1 MHILEIPSFF
11 TPYGGEFCLDQ
22 ARALKAAGHEVRI
35 LSNVQLGVT
44 IGAKGYLS
52 LPYSR
57 YEHEVEGITVCQSFQ
72 RGVPMAVR
80 WNVRRWVRIV
90 CEMFDAYVAKY
101 GVPDVLHAHCSKW
114 AGYAAM
120 QISRKYHV
128 PYVITEHL
136 SRLVFE
142 KEFGPAPSDAWQIP
156 LLREAYEQADLVIP
170 VSEELVENIA
180 CYFGKDYR
188 WQAVSNTID
197 VDFFQYRLRQSR
209 EGRPFRFCCLANF
222 WPLKGYDVLLPA
234 FRQLREKRADVELH
248 IAGRGT
254 DSAACRK
261 MLFEGMVIHGLIS
274 RDAVRDLLYQSDA
287 LVLASR
293 SEVQPLV
300 LLEAMSTGIPMI
312 ATTCVPQSLRLQDGC
327 RIVAV
332 DDVDGLSAAMA
343 DVMTQT
349 VDGRQLSQQVREMAS
364 PEVIGR
370 QLVSLFEGL
379 ITSN

>member
-1 MHILEIPSFF
+1 
-11 TPYGGEFCLDQ
+11 
-22 ARALKAAGHEVRI
+22 
-35 LSNVQLGVT
+35 
-44 IGAKGYLS
+44 
-52 LPYSR
+52 
-57 YEHEVEGITVCQSFQ
+57 
-72 RGVPMAVR
+72 
-80 WNVRRWVRIV
+80 
-90 CEMFDAYVAKY
+90 MFDAYVAKY

-114 AGYAAM
+114 AGYAAL

-136 SRLVFE
+136 SQLVFE

-188 WQAVSNTID
+188 WRAVSNTID
-197 VDFFQYRLRQSR
+197 VDFFQYRSRQSR

-234 FRQLREKRADVELH
+234 FRKLRERGADVELH

-254 DSAACRK
+254 DSQAFRS
-261 MLFEGMVIHGLIS
+261 MMSEGMVTYGLIS

-300 LLEAMSTGIPMI
+300 LLEAMSTGIPVI

-327 RIVAV
+327 RIVAI

-343 DVMTQT
+343 DVMIQT
-349 VDGRQLSQQVREMAS
+349 VDGQQLSQQVREMAS

-379 ITSN
+379 IASN

>member
-234 FRQLREKRADVELH
+234 FRQLRENGAEVELH

-300 LLEAMSTGIPMI
+300 LLEAMSTGIPVI

-379 ITSN
+379 IASN